1 MIRSI
6 FRLYISVSGPTR
18 PRRETRDRSKD
29 LSKALTALAPDID
42 PGEAQLLSA
51 AAHTTARSL
60 AREYHVVLNPEFQ
73 AFLVNVGLRKRGWCG
88 HWARD
93 IGARLKELKTLVLH
107 WGVAYDHTSSEGS
120 WLIRRVQPKSIL
132 VRRGGQQAGSSR
144 GKFRAS
150 PARAVLRRKLLLL
163 SVSTVTI
170 WTRVAYTILLSRAP
184 LGCRIFFTIRPALLE
199 HVPTQ
204 DVIL

>member
-1 MIRSI
+1 MSMIDVAHEHAVSVAISLSRCKKPNHRRNVYMIRSI

-29 LSKALTALAPDID
+29 LSNALTALAPDID
-42 PGEAQLLSA
+42 PAGAELLSA

-132 VRRGGQQAGSSR
+132 VRRAASGRAQAAGSFGRPRPGRYYVGNSYFYR
-144 GKFRAS
+144 F
-150 PARAVLRRKLLLL
+150 LL
-163 SVSTVTI
+163 
-170 WTRVAYTILLSRAP
+170 
-184 LGCRIFFTIRPALLE
+184 
-199 HVPTQ
+199 
-204 DVIL
+204 